1 MPNIYYHDYLQ
12 LDNILGSQA
21 PESTKQGVHAHDEML
36 FIIIHQTYELWFK
49 QVIYELDSVTAL
61 LNKEKVDDGKGEL
74 GLILRRMDR
83 VLEIWKL
90 LTNQIDV
97 LETMTSQDFLEFRN
111 FLTPASGFQSVQF
124 KLIEAKMGLEM
135 HNRFGGEYYK
145 RQNPNEGGFCPVDH
159 ETISMAE
166 NEPTVKKLLVKWL
179 ERMPFLIETYWSDGQ
194 TPELFWENYTQLFLG
209 SLNEKENKE
218 ARLEEFQ
225 SVFFKDGIGSFS
237 AASLRSALF
246 IMLYRDYP
254 MFNLPFQVLTKLQEI
269 DECISVFRYRHLM
282 MVTRMIGMRVG
293 TGGIN
298 KQGKDKEG
306 YLEGAMRR
314 HTIFREISELATFL
328 IERRNLPSIPVKL
341 VRELGFNYHP

>member
-12 LDNILGSQA
+12 LHKILDSQE
-21 PESTKQGVHAHDEML
+21 PESAKHGVHAHDEML
-36 FIIIHQTYELWFK
+36 FIIIHQAYELWFK
-49 QVIYELDSVTAL
+49 QVIYELDAILKVL
-61 LNKEKVDDGKGEL
+61 GQEKIDDGKGDL
-74 GLILRRMDR
+74 GLMLRRMNR

-135 HNRFGGEYYK
+135 EHRHGGEYYK
-145 RQNPNEGGFCPVDH
+145 RQNPNEGGFDSKDYH
-159 ETISMAE
+159 TITTAE
-166 NEPTVKKLLVKWL
+166 GEPTMKKLLVKWL
-179 ERMPFLIETYWSDGQ
+179 ERMPFWIQDYWTEEQNTSS
-194 TPELFWENYTQLFLG
+194 FWDNYTQLFLG

-218 ARLEEFQ
+218 TRLAEFE
-225 SVFFKDGIGSFS
+225 SVFFKEGIGSFS
-237 AASLRSALF
+237 PTSLRSALF

-254 MFNLPFQVLTKLQEI
+254 LFHLPFQLLTKLQEI
-269 DECISVFRYRHLM
+269 DETMSVFRYRHLM

-298 KQGKDKEG
+298 KQGKNQEG

-314 HTIFREISELATFL
+314 HTIFREVSELATFL
-328 IERRNLPSIPVKL
+328 IERRNLPNIPVNL
-341 VRELGFNYHP
+341 VKDLSFRFQ